1 MGVKMSCKQKCNEYQ
16 HLINMIHS
24 AAKMKGWTLDD
35 IAKFLGISYIHMAS
49 LSNGAR
55 KISGLKIEKQRAL
68 AKFLGIS
75 MIDFFLLCGL
85 LRQEDL
91 ITQ

>member
-1 MGVKMSCKQKCNEYQ
+1 MNRKNKRNTHQ

-24 AAKMKGWTLDD
+24 AMKMQGWTLSDV
-35 IAKFLGISYIHMAS
+35 AKYLGISYIHMSS

-55 KISGLKIEKQRAL
+55 KISGLSIEKQRAL

-75 MIDFFLLCGL
+75 MIEFFMLCGL